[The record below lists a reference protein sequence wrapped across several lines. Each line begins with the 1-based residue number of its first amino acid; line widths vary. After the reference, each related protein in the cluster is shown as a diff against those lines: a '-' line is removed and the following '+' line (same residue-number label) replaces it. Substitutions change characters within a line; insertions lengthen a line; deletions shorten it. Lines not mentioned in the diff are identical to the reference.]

1 MDSKINEK
9 WNKFRKKLSSKKEE
23 ATEPK
28 SKLGSN
34 ENEYK
39 EQYSGVESVED
50 MQSTD
55 HQQLAQ
61 QPSSSSAAATTT
73 TTTTT
78 TANQVPS
85 SSKSAMTTS
94 YHDNDK
100 ENNYY
105 NDYIL
110 NVLNDL
116 PEQWIGKEMKL
127 HVIADRRDASW
138 VTRRIFE
145 DVERGLIN
153 AQFTVKESNH
163 LCDITFVLKIA
174 DGLASFP
181 SAVTAIN
188 PVFTFILTDIKSKVI
203 SRRKMRIRLD

>member
-34 ENEYK
+34 ENESK
-39 EQYSGVESVED
+39 EQYSGVESVENI
-50 MQSTD
+50 QTTD
-55 HQQLAQ
+55 YQQLAQ
-61 QPSSSSAAATTT
+61 QPSSSSGAAATTT
-73 TTTTT
+73 T
-78 TANQVPS
+78 NQVPS
-85 SSKSAMTTS
+85 GSKSAMTTS
-94 YHDNDK
+94 YHDNDN

-203 SRRKMRIRLD
+203 FRRKRRIKLD

>member
-9 WNKFRKKLSSKKEE
+9 WSKFRKKLSSKKKEV
-23 ATEPK
+23 TEHK
-28 SKLGSN
+28 AKLGSN
-34 ENEYK
+34 ENESK
-39 EQYSGVESVED
+39 EQYSGVEPVED
-50 MQSTD
+50 IQSTNY
-55 HQQLAQ
+55 QQLAQ
-61 QPSSSSAAATTT
+61 QPASLVTS
-73 TTTTT
+73 T
-78 TANQVPS
+78 TAAKQVPS
-85 SSKSAMTTS
+85 SSKSAMTTA
-94 YHDNDK
+94 YHDNDN

-163 LCDITFVLKIA
+163 LCDITFILKIA

-203 SRRKMRIRLD
+203 FRRKRRIKLD

>member
-1 MDSKINEK
+1 LDSKINEK
-9 WNKFRKKLSSKKEE
+9 WSKFRKKLSSKKEE

-34 ENEYK
+34 ENESK
-39 EQYSGVESVED
+39 EQYSGVEPVED
-50 MQSTD
+50 IQSTD
-55 HQQLAQ
+55 YQQLAQ
-61 QPSSSSAAATTT
+61 QPSSSSAA
-73 TTTTT
+73 TT

-85 SSKSAMTTS
+85 SSKSAMTTA
-94 YHDNDK
+94 YHDNDN

-110 NVLNDL
+110 NVLHDM

-188 PVFTFILTDIKSKVI
+188 PVFTFILTDIKSRVI
-203 SRRKMRIRLD
+203 FRRKRRIKLD

>member
-9 WNKFRKKLSSKKEE
+9 WSKFRKKLSSKKEE

-34 ENEYK
+34 ENES
-39 EQYSGVESVED
+39 EQYSGVEPVED
-50 MQSTD
+50 IQSTD
-55 HQQLAQ
+55 YQQLAQ
-61 QPSSSSAAATTT
+61 QTSSATT

-78 TANQVPS
+78 TANPVPS
-85 SSKSAMTTS
+85 SSKSAMTTA
-94 YHDNDK
+94 YHDNDN

-188 PVFTFILTDIKSKVI
+188 PVFTFILTDIKSRVI
-203 SRRKMRIRLD
+203 FRRKRRIKLN

>member
-9 WNKFRKKLSSKKEE
+9 WSKFRKKLSSKKEE

-34 ENEYK
+34 ENESK
-39 EQYSGVESVED
+39 EQYSGVEPVED
-50 MQSTD
+50 IQSTD
-55 HQQLAQ
+55 YQQLAQ
-61 QPSSSSAAATTT
+61 QPSSSSAA
-73 TTTTT
+73 TTT

-85 SSKSAMTTS
+85 SSKSAMTTA
-94 YHDNDK
+94 YHDNDN

-110 NVLNDL
+110 NVLHDM

-188 PVFTFILTDIKSKVI
+188 PVFTFILTDIKSRVI
-203 SRRKMRIRLD
+203 FRRKRRIKLD

>member
-9 WNKFRKKLSSKKEE
+9 WSKFRKKLSSKKEE
-23 ATEPK
+23 VTEPK

-34 ENEYK
+34 ENESK
-39 EQYSGVESVED
+39 EQYSGVEPVED
-50 MQSTD
+50 IQSTE

-61 QPSSSSAAATTT
+61 PPSSSSSSSS
-73 TTTTT
+73 
-78 TANQVPS
+78 TAKQVPS
-85 SSKSAMTTS
+85 SSKSAMTTA
-94 YHDNDK
+94 YHDNENEN

-127 HVIADRRDASW
+127 HVIADRREASW
-138 VTRRIFE
+138 ITGRVFE

-163 LCDITFVLKIA
+163 LCDITFILKIA

-203 SRRKMRIRLD
+203 FRRKRQIKLN

>member
-9 WNKFRKKLSSKKEE
+9 WSKFRKKLSSKKEE

-28 SKLGSN
+28 SKPGYN
-34 ENEYK
+34 ENESK
-39 EQYSGVESVED
+39 EQYSGVEPVED
-50 MQSTD
+50 IQSTD
-55 HQQLAQ
+55 YQQLAQ
-61 QPSSSSAAATTT
+61 QPSSSSAA
-73 TTTTT
+73 TT

-85 SSKSAMTTS
+85 SSKSAMTTA
-94 YHDNDK
+94 YHDNDN

-110 NVLNDL
+110 NVLDDL

-163 LCDITFVLKIA
+163 LCDITFILKIA

-188 PVFTFILTDIKSKVI
+188 PVFTFILTDIKSRVI
-203 SRRKMRIRLD
+203 FRRKRRIKLD

>member
-9 WNKFRKKLSSKKEE
+9 WSKFRKKLSSKKEE
-23 ATEPK
+23 TTEPK

-34 ENEYK
+34 ENESK
-39 EQYSGVESVED
+39 EQYSGVEPVED
-50 MQSTD
+50 IQSTD
-55 HQQLAQ
+55 YQQLAQ
-61 QPSSSSAAATTT
+61 QPSSSSA
-73 TTTTT
+73 TTT

-85 SSKSAMTTS
+85 SSKSAMTTA
-94 YHDNDK
+94 YHDNDN

-188 PVFTFILTDIKSKVI
+188 PVFTFILTDIKSRVI
-203 SRRKMRIRLD
+203 FRRKRRIKLD

>member
-9 WNKFRKKLSSKKEE
+9 WSKFRKKLSSKKEE

-28 SKLGSN
+28 SKLGYN
-34 ENEYK
+34 ENESK
-39 EQYSGVESVED
+39 KQYSGVEPVED
-50 MQSTD
+50 IQSTD
-55 HQQLAQ
+55 YQQLAQ
-61 QPSSSSAAATTT
+61 QPSSSSAA
-73 TTTTT
+73 TTT

-85 SSKSAMTTS
+85 SSKSAMTTA
-94 YHDNDK
+94 YHDNDN

-110 NVLNDL
+110 KVLDDL

-163 LCDITFVLKIA
+163 LCDITFILKIA

-188 PVFTFILTDIKSKVI
+188 PVFTFILTDIKSRVI
-203 SRRKMRIRLD
+203 FRRKRRIKLD